1 MSDVRPLTT
10 PDPISPEG
18 LRRGAVV
25 VGLVAGGV
33 MAILA
38 VLWALTTRGYFW
50 PVWAGLPLGLVAA
63 VVAWIAWVFGNTA
76 ERTWVSVGVTVTGGL
91 YGTVVAFLTGIW
103 VAAVAAGGTSYFW
116 PVWPALGL
124 ATLWGVHVL
133 VSRYIVPQASL
144 QGRVAT
150 LASTRSAAIDA
161 QEAEL
166 RRIERDLHDGAQ
178 AHLVSLGMTIGLAE
192 QRLTGDPDG
201 ARELLAEARGGAQ
214 AALAELRDLAR
225 GIRPPVLQDRGL
237 AAAVNELAVRSP
249 LAVDVETELDRL
261 PPAVESAA
269 YFVVAEALANATKHA
284 EPTHVQ
290 IHLGNHAGVLVAEVT
305 DDGVG
310 SANPNGAG
318 LTGLRQRVEAL
329 DGTLQVTSPPG
340 GPTSV
345 RAEIPCGA

>member
-1 MSDVRPLTT
+1 MWAALPL
-10 PDPISPEG
+10 
-18 LRRGAVV
+18 A
-25 VGLVAGGV
+25 LVT
-33 MAILA
+33 A
-38 VLWALTTRGYFW
+38 VL
-50 PVWAGLPLGLVAA
+50 
-63 VVAWIAWVFGNTA
+63 AWIAWVHGDPDG
-76 ERTWVSVGVTVTGGL
+76 RTWLSLGVTITGGL
-91 YGTVVAFLTGIW
+91 YAAVVAFLTGIW
-103 VAAVAAGGTSYFW
+103 LAARVSGGTGYFW

-124 ATLWGVHVL
+124 ATVFGAHAL
-133 VSRYIVPQASL
+133 VVRFVVPQASL
-144 QGRVAT
+144 QGRIAT
-150 LASTRSAAIDA
+150 LTSTRSAAIDA

-192 QRLTGDPDG
+192 QRLAGDPDG
-201 ARELLAEARGGAQ
+201 ARELLAEARGGAH

-225 GIRPPVLQDRGL
+225 GIRPPVLQDRVL
-237 AAAVNELAVRSP
+237 AAAVRELAVRSP
-249 LAVDVETELDRL
+249 IAVDVDADLDRL

-269 YFVVAEALANATKHA
+269 YFVVAEALTNATKHA
-284 EPTHVQ
+284 QPTRIGIRLVRH
-290 IHLGNHAGVLVAEVT
+290 GGVVRVDIS

-318 LTGLRQRVEAL
+318 LTGLRHRVEAL